1 MRALLPPALS
11 HPSISL
17 IHPPSLPS
25 IHLSILP
32 FIPKGVTR
40 GDKTRTDKKKEEEE
54 GKKRRIHVCMRASAR
69 VLLRVCASVC
79 SGRGFRCL
87 TWGAETEPNRR
98 MKMLRF
104 RSPSIRSLDQEVL
117 CTIRLLDDSEISC
130 SIQVEGEPH
139 HASAPALCSVFNCKY
154 HVDAADFCISFNY
167 PHGFILHSGRI
178 VISCATKTCF
188 VFFCFF
194 LFLLRIFFSTKRI
207 VPVVSTLL
215 WFTGEV
221 ARFAPHIERC
231 SDETFLLKGEEEE
244 KRKTESIKWS
254 EPPLNKMWPHMERS

>member
-1 MRALLPPALS
+1 MYA
-11 HPSISL
+11 
-17 IHPPSLPS
+17 
-25 IHLSILP
+25 
-32 FIPKGVTR
+32 
-40 GDKTRTDKKKEEEE
+40 
-54 GKKRRIHVCMRASAR
+54 C
-69 VLLRVCASVC
+69 VCASPPPSVC

-139 HASAPALCSVFNCKY
+139 HASARALCSVFNCKY

-167 PHGFILHSGRI
+167 PHGFILYSGHI

-188 VFFCFF
+188 FFF
-194 LFLLRIFFSTKRI
+194 LFFPPPLRI

-221 ARFAPHIERC
+221 ARFAPHTRE
-231 SDETFLLKGEEEE
+231 
-244 KRKTESIKWS
+244 
-254 EPPLNKMWPHMERS
+254 M